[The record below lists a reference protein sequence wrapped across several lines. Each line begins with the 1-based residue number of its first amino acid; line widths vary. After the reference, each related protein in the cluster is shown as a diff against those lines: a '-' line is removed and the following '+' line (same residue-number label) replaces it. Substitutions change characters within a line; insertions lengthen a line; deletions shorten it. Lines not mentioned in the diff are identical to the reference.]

1 MHLVGLEF
9 ARSLEYGRGVPS
21 GFVEEPIYAELA
33 RVGKALA
40 SPVRLRLLD
49 VLDSGE
55 LTVEELA
62 AASGLPVKNTSAQL
76 QQLRAVR
83 LVESRR
89 DGTRIHYRVA
99 SPTVS
104 MFLGRFHEFA
114 QDTLAELRERISTDE
129 LGPVTVEELA
139 ELLRDNEVTVIDV
152 RSAAD
157 YARSHIP
164 GAISL
169 PVQQLADR
177 LDELSGHD
185 LIVAYCQGPY
195 CVSSPDAVRLMRQT
209 GHQARVLTGGW
220 SAWARAGHP
229 PQPQGER

>member
-1 MHLVGLEF
+1 MGN
-9 ARSLEYGRGVPS
+9 

-33 RVGKALA
+33 RLGKALA

-62 AASGLPVKNTSAQL
+62 TACGLPVKNTSAQL
-76 QQLRAVR
+76 QQLRAVH

-99 SPTVS
+99 SQTVS
-104 MFLGRFHEFA
+104 AFLGRLHDFA
-114 QDTLAELRERISTDE
+114 QDTQAELRERITAH
-129 LGPVTVEELA
+129 LGTGDQLEPVTVAGLA
-139 ELLRDNEVTVIDV
+139 ELMAGNQVTVLDV
-152 RSAAD
+152 RSEAA
-157 YARSHIP
+157 YARGHIP

-169 PVQQLADR
+169 PLHELAHR
-177 LDELSGHD
+177 MDELRGHD

-195 CVSSPDAVRLMRQT
+195 CVSSPDAVRLMT
-209 GHQARVLTGGW
+209 EAGHRARSLNGGW
-220 SAWARAGHP
+220 TAWVRATA
-229 PQPQGER
+229 

>member
-1 MHLVGLEF
+1 MT
-9 ARSLEYGRGVPS
+9 S

-99 SPTVS
+99 SSAVS
-104 MFLGRFHEFA
+104 AFLGQFHQFA
-114 QDTLAELRERISTDE
+114 QDTLAELRERISAGE
-129 LGPVTVEELA
+129 LEPVSADRLV
-139 ELLRDNEVTVIDV
+139 ELLRDTEITVLDV
-152 RSAAD
+152 RSEAD
-157 YARSHIP
+157 YARGHIP

-177 LDELSGHD
+177 LDELAGHD

-195 CVSSPDAVRLMRQT
+195 CVSSANAVRLMRQA
-209 GHQARVLTGGW
+209 GHHARVLTGGW
-220 SAWARAGHP
+220 TDWVRAGLP
-229 PQPQGER
+229 RQRIGEP

>member
-1 MHLVGLEF
+1 M
-9 ARSLEYGRGVPS
+9 AD

-33 RVGKALA
+33 RLGKALA

-62 AASGLPVKNTSAQL
+62 TACGLPVKNTSAQL
-76 QQLRAVR
+76 QQLRAVH

-89 DGTRIHYRVA
+89 DGTRIHYRLA

-104 MFLGRFHEFA
+104 AFLGRLHDFA
-114 QDTLAELRERISTDE
+114 QDTQAELRERIAAH
-129 LGPVTVEELA
+129 LGTGDQREPVTVAGLA
-139 ELLRDNEVTVIDV
+139 ELMTGNQVTVLDV
-152 RSAAD
+152 RSEAA
-157 YARSHIP
+157 YARGHIP

-169 PVQQLADR
+169 PLRQLAHR
-177 LDELSGHD
+177 MDELRGHD

-195 CVSSPDAVRLMRQT
+195 CVSSPNAVRLMT
-209 GHQARVLTGGW
+209 EAGHQARSLNGGW
-220 SAWARAGHP
+220 TAWVRATA
-229 PQPQGER
+229 

>member
-1 MHLVGLEF
+1 M
-9 ARSLEYGRGVPS
+9 PS

-62 AASGLPVKNTSAQL
+62 AAAGLPVKNTSAQL

-99 SPTVS
+99 SPVVS
-104 MFLGRFHEFA
+104 AFLGRFHEFA
-114 QDTLAELRERISTDE
+114 QDTLAELRERSS
-129 LGPVTVEELA
+129 VEELA
-139 ELLRDNEVTVIDV
+139 PVTVDRLVELLRDNEVIVIDV
-152 RSAAD
+152 RSVAD
-157 YARSHIP
+157 YARGHIP

-169 PVQQLADR
+169 PIQQLADR
-177 LDELSGHD
+177 LDELPGD
-185 LIVAYCQGPY
+185 DTIVAYCQGPY
-195 CVSSPDAVRLMRQT
+195 CVSSPNAVRLMRKT
-209 GHQARVLTGGW
+209 GHKASVLTGGW
-220 SAWARAGHP
+220 AAWVGAGHP
-229 PQPQGER
+229 RQSQGER

>member
-1 MHLVGLEF
+1 MGSE
-9 ARSLEYGRGVPS
+9 P

-33 RVGKALA
+33 RIGKTLA

-62 AASGLPVKNTSAQL
+62 TATGLPVKNTSAQL
-76 QQLRAVR
+76 QQLRAAH
-83 LVESRR
+83 LVDSRR

-104 MFLGRFHEFA
+104 AFLGRLHEFA
-114 QDTLAELRERISTDE
+114 QDTLAELRERITTH
-129 LGPVTVEELA
+129 LGTGDQPEPVSVDRLA
-139 ELLRDNEVTVIDV
+139 ELMSDERVTVVDV
-152 RSAAD
+152 RSEAA
-157 YARSHIP
+157 YARGHIP

-169 PVQQLADR
+169 PVRQLAQR
-177 LDELSGHD
+177 VDELSGHE

-195 CVSSPDAVRLMRQT
+195 CVSSPNAVRLMLDAGQ
-209 GHQARVLTGGW
+209 QAVVLNGGW
-220 SAWARAGHP
+220 TAWARAGHTR
-229 PQPQGER
+229 QT

>member
-1 MHLVGLEF
+1 M
-9 ARSLEYGRGVPS
+9 PS

-33 RVGKALA
+33 RIGKALA
-40 SPVRLRLLD
+40 NPVRLRLLD

-62 AASGLPVKNTSAQL
+62 AAAGLPVKNTSAQL

-99 SPTVS
+99 SPVVS
-104 MFLGRFHEFA
+104 AFLGRFHDFA
-114 QDTLAELRERISTDE
+114 QDTLAELRERTNTDD
-129 LGPVTVEELA
+129 LAPVTVDRLV

-157 YARSHIP
+157 HARGHVP
-164 GAISL
+164 GALSL
-169 PVQQLADR
+169 PIQQLADR
-177 LDELSGHD
+177 LGELPGQD
-185 LIVAYCQGPY
+185 TIVAYCQGPY
-195 CVSSPDAVRLMRQT
+195 CVSSPNAVRLMRKT

-220 SAWARAGHP
+220 TAWVRAGYP
-229 PQPQGER
+229 RQPQGER

>member
-1 MHLVGLEF
+1 MT
-9 ARSLEYGRGVPS
+9 S

-62 AASGLPVKNTSAQL
+62 TAAGLPVKNTSAQL

-83 LVESRR
+83 MVESRR
-89 DGTRIHYRVA
+89 DGTRIHYRIA
-99 SPTVS
+99 STAVS
-104 MFLGRFHEFA
+104 GFLGRFHEYA
-114 QDTLAELRERISTDE
+114 QHTLAELRDRISTDGLE
-129 LGPVTVEELA
+129 PVTAEDLG
-139 ELLRDNEVTVIDV
+139 ELLRNNEVTVIDV
-152 RSAAD
+152 RSEAD

-169 PVQQLADR
+169 PVGQLPGR
-177 LDELSGHD
+177 LGELAGYD

-195 CVSSPDAVRLMRQT
+195 CVSSPDAVRLMRQA
-209 GHQARVLTGGW
+209 GHHARVLSGGW
-220 SAWARAGHP
+220 TGWARAGHP
-229 PQPQGER
+229 RQHVGES

>member
-1 MHLVGLEF
+1 MV
-9 ARSLEYGRGVPS
+9 S
-21 GFVEEPIYAELA
+21 GFVEEPIYTELA

-49 VLDSGE
+49 VLDAGE

-62 AASGLPVKNTSAQL
+62 ASAGLPIKNTSAQL
-76 QQLRAVR
+76 QQLRAVH

-99 SPTVS
+99 SPAVS

-114 QDTLAELRERISTDE
+114 KDTLAELRDRISTAQLD
-129 LGPVTVEELA
+129 PVTVDQLTD
-139 ELLRDNEVTVIDV
+139 LLRDNAITVLDV
-152 RSAAD
+152 RSEAD
-157 YARSHIP
+157 YARDHIP

-169 PVQQLADR
+169 PIRQLAER
-177 LDELSGHD
+177 LGELAGHD

-195 CVSSPDAVRLMRQT
+195 CVSSSDAVRLMHEA
-209 GHQARVLTGGW
+209 GHQARVLDGGW
-220 SAWARAGHP
+220 TAWTRAGHP
-229 PQPQGER
+229 RQHRGER

>member
-1 MHLVGLEF
+1 MT
-9 ARSLEYGRGVPS
+9 S

-99 SPTVS
+99 SPGVS
-104 MFLGRFHEFA
+104 AFLGRFHEFA

-129 LGPVTVEELA
+129 LAPVTVDALV

-169 PVQQLADR
+169 PIQQLAER

-185 LIVAYCQGPY
+185 MIVAYCQGPY
-195 CVSSPDAVRLMRQT
+195 CVSSPNAVRLMQEN
-209 GHQARVLTGGW
+209 GHQAHVLTGGW
-220 SAWARAGHP
+220 TAWARAGH
-229 PQPQGER
+229 QRQSKGER